1 MLKLTEAEIIA
12 NWSTS
17 EPIRVSVCCI
27 TYKQEQYIE
36 QAIDSFLM
44 QKTTFPFEIIIGED
58 CGGDGTLAIL
68 AEYKKKYPKLIKVIT
83 SKKNIGANA
92 NLLRVF
98 NDAVG
103 EYIAVCEGD
112 DYWCDKDKLQIQYEY
127 MEKNNECSFVVHPA
141 YSKADNNILKSI
153 WPCQSDTKFDVGFI
167 MSAKGQFSPTSSYFF
182 RKSIIYIL
190 PDWFSAAPVGDF
202 YIEVFASSLGRCDNI
217 ERYMSVYRLS
227 AENSWSE
234 SLKNDQSGLRI
245 IDTYKSNIFY
255 LNKLIGIFPNYEHC
269 IKEKIAHA
277 EYACAQGFLNAGD
290 ISGFRKH
297 ICNSKTTYWYDI
309 FHVFFYFLRSSDYLV
324 SLLYRI
330 KKVLKIIFKRH

>member
-12 NWSTS
+12 NWSTN

-27 TYKQEQYIE
+27 TYKQDQYIE

-83 SKKNIGANA
+83 SEKNIGANA

-112 DYWCDKDKLQIQYEY
+112 DYWCDRDKLQIQYEY
-127 MEKNNECSFVVHPA
+127 MENNNECSFVVHPA
-141 YSKADNNILKSI
+141 YSKADNNLLKSI
-153 WPCQSDTKFDVGFI
+153 WPCQSGTNFDVGFI

-182 RKSIIYIL
+182 RKKIIYTL

-202 YIEVFASSLGRCDNI
+202 YIEVFA
-217 ERYMSVYRLS
+217 
-227 AENSWSE
+227 
-234 SLKNDQSGLRI
+234 
-245 IDTYKSNIFY
+245 
-255 LNKLIGIFPNYEHC
+255 
-269 IKEKIAHA
+269 
-277 EYACAQGFLNAGD
+277 
-290 ISGFRKH
+290 
-297 ICNSKTTYWYDI
+297 
-309 FHVFFYFLRSSDYLV
+309 
-324 SLLYRI
+324 
-330 KKVLKIIFKRH
+330 